1 MGRDGRNL
9 DLPERGF
16 REEGLFAC
24 SVASLVDLVLL
35 YCQTNRD
42 RADNRRLT
50 LRIIVVVANV
60 HSSVAAHLEATVE
73 TLEGPLN
80 QLHCIETPKCAV
92 SCNVW
97 HTSLL
102 QGFRRRA
109 VSSARALSMAKRH
122 FEGAKPEVW
131 LSACSVSW

>member
-9 DLPERGF
+9 DLPERGL

-50 LRIIVVVANV
+50 LRIIVVVANL
-60 HSSVAAHLEATVE
+60 HSSMFAHLEATVE
-73 TLEGPLN
+73 TLRGPVV
-80 QLHCIETPKCAV
+80 QLHWIETPECAV
-92 SCNVW
+92 LCNAW
-97 HTSLL
+97 HTLLL
-102 QGFRRRA
+102 QG
-109 VSSARALSMAKRH
+109 VSSESSI
-122 FEGAKPEVW
+122 FGEGA
-131 LSACSVSW
+131 